1 MEFETSSGKQS
12 ALEAS
17 PITIGDRQVVLEEK
31 KTNSRG
37 MNKHERDKD
46 GLVKE
51 FCCVCERWFVMF
63 CRR

>member
-37 MNKHERDKD
+37 INKHERDKD
-46 GLVKE
+46 GFVKS
-51 FCCVCERWFVMF
+51 FVLMKYWFLMF